1 MQRSSVVK
9 LLVPAM
15 LSGWLLAT
23 PVAAEDIETMAGQMI
38 LVGFQGDSADD
49 KSVSAVAD
57 EIASG
62 GIGGVIFLK
71 TNVASLDAVKAINAK
86 FRAAAKAGG
95 REPPFLS
102 LDQEGG
108 LVERLTKSVGFEE
121 TPSAQKV
128 AESMDQPEA
137 HALYGKMAKGLA
149 AVGFNLNFGPVV
161 DVNIN
166 PDNPVI
172 GKLGRSFS
180 DNAINVL
187 SYGAAFIEAHHEQGV
202 LTSLKHF
209 PGHGSSANDSHE
221 GFVDVTKTW
230 ASAEMFPYSQLMKT
244 PGEVDMIMVGHLYNG
259 NSAEDGEK
267 LPASLSSYWIDGRLR
282 GELKYQGVVITDDLE
297 MGAIRKLYDLH
308 DTVVKAVNAGVD
320 ILLFSN
326 TAAYSPGLGDK
337 IRKILVDEANADGA
351 FRKKIEKSYERI
363 VALKRR
369 IGG

>member
-1 MQRSSVVK
+1 LNNSPVVK
-9 LLVPAM
+9 LLMPAI
-15 LSGWLLAT
+15 LGAWLLAAPAT
-23 PVAAEDIETMAGQMI
+23 AQDIEAMAGQMI

-49 KSVSAVAD
+49 KSVGAVAD

-71 TNVASLDAVKAINAK
+71 TNVASLDAVTAINTK
-86 FRAAAKAGG
+86 FRAAAKEGG
-95 REPPFLS
+95 QPPPFLS

-108 LVERLTKSVGFEE
+108 LVERLTKAVGFAE

-128 AESMDQPEA
+128 AETMDQPAA
-137 HALYGKMAKGLA
+137 HELYGKMAKGLA

-209 PGHGSSANDSHE
+209 PGHGSSTNDSHE

-259 NSAEDGEK
+259 NAAEDGGK
-267 LPASLSSYWIDGRLR
+267 LPASLSSYWINGELRGRLR
-282 GELKYQGVVITDDLE
+282 YDGVVITDDLE
-297 MGAIRKLYDLH
+297 MGAIRKIYDLH

-326 TAAYSPGLGDK
+326 TAAYSPALGDK
-337 IRKILVDEANADGA
+337 IRKILVDEANANDE
-351 FRKKIEKSYERI
+351 FRRKIEKSYSRI
-363 VALKRR
+363 VELKRR
-369 IGG
+369 IG